1 MNFETLSLI
10 VLAAFVHAG
19 WNFLA
24 KKAATGPLFVW
35 VCSGMTIVLWL
46 PIVFLSVR
54 LEDLPIGGLA
64 WFFIAVSG
72 ALHLGYSL
80 VLQAG
85 YLRADLSV
93 VYPVAR
99 GSAPL
104 ISSVAAILLLGE
116 SLSLA
121 GIGGI
126 VLIVAGIFCIAGG
139 RKLFAITET
148 RVRSGLYFGGLT
160 GAFIASY
167 TVFDAYAVK
176 WLLISPILLDYLG
189 NLLRWVFI
197 TPTVIRQREQIS
209 GTLRSKFW
217 YAAGVGLLSPLS
229 YVLVL
234 YAMKQAPISHVA
246 PAREISMLVAAWL
259 GTKLLN
265 EGNLIQR
272 LSGSV
277 LMVIGVIALIM

>member
-24 KKAATGPLFVW
+24 KKAAAGPLFVW
-35 VCSGMTIVLWL
+35 ACSGMTTVLWL
-46 PIVFLSVR
+46 PIVFLSLR
-54 LEDLPIGGLA
+54 FEDVPTSSLA
-64 WFFIAVSG
+64 WLFIAVSG
-72 ALHLGYSL
+72 VLHLGYSL

-104 ISSVAAILLLGE
+104 ISGVTAVLLLGE

-126 VLIVAGIFCIAGG
+126 VFIVIGIFCIADG
-139 RKLFAITET
+139 RKLFAVTET
-148 RVRSGLYFGGLT
+148 RVRSGLYFGALT
-160 GAFIASY
+160 GAFIACY

-176 WLLISPILLDYLG
+176 WLLISPILLDYLS
-189 NLLRWVFI
+189 NVLRWVFI
-197 TPTVIRQREQIS
+197 TPTAIRHREQ
-209 GTLRSKFW
+209 TYVLLRSKFW
-217 YAAGVGLLSPLS
+217 YAVGFGLLSPFS
-229 YVLVL
+229 YILVL

-265 EGNLIQR
+265 ERGLLQR
-272 LSGSV
+272 LSGWDDP
-277 LMVIGVIALIM
+277 VIRFTT